1 MRLEKLWRP
10 IPVQFGPVHD
20 VAQDF
25 AIRVAAKERL
35 LVLLG
40 LLRCLAA
47 WAAEGGWDCAQKG
60 AMDGCGNVC
69 AATTPSATTEIKL
82 EHMPYTQEE
91 MELLKEFETLA
102 LSVSRPQEML
112 SSLKLQHTAL
122 QSTMVDMED
131 MLSTSQMQ
139 LAQLA
144 AKVEKVQKM
153 HREREK
159 TVESLGIGEE
169 VRETT
174 ESVDETNITADA
186 PQVMATT
193 SDVVQAILQRSDSQQ
208 EANNKTGKTHYL
220 LEKVRQSHKPTLTFK
235 ALPPIEKGF
244 WPFLTALCKRV
255 TMSYYFECII
265 SLVIVANSAMLGVE
279 SQMSMENKNLDWASQ
294 AEACFI
300 FVYTIECILRAIAER
315 KSPGLLLYCAILDVV
330 SSTVCLC
337 IFLHISDPVEFSPA
351 PAPAPTHAAPSPTAV
366 AQAQR
371 QNQRQ
376 RALDPPRMQHQPN
389 VNANARQ
396 RHSPREHTAPAPAPA
411 PAPAHGISLSP
422 TPRSANDHPRALE
435 FQKSWVDSETYAQVL
450 EGIKDG
456 VAEGY
461 YASYSGP
468 SLFRVRKIDD
478 KDKLKMA
485 LIAPADAAGGLV
497 AGVFAGL
504 VAAGAYGTAGG
515 IIAGSATAETI
526 GLGFVSLM
534 AGLVSGAVT
543 GAVDRVPF
551 RRSGAS
557 TVRGDQKRQ
566 HHRTLTKCARVGF
579 EMAEDGKFLPDES
592 CVLLSRFFQGP
603 NKGEQEWRWGVLR
616 DGWFIFDVILVISA
630 YVEQIYALVYD
641 VSDQQVMVLRAMRLI
656 RLVRTFRD
664 QEAAGDLQTVD
675 FMIASVRSIAVVL
688 AYGEG

>member
-1 MRLEKLWRP
+1 
-10 IPVQFGPVHD
+10 
-20 VAQDF
+20 
-25 AIRVAAKERL
+25 
-35 LVLLG
+35 
-40 LLRCLAA
+40 
-47 WAAEGGWDCAQKG
+47 
-60 AMDGCGNVC
+60 MDSCGNVC

-122 QSTMVDMED
+122 RSTMVDMED

-169 VRETT
+169 VREAT
-174 ESVDETNITADA
+174 ESVDENNITADA

-220 LEKVRQSHKPTLTFK
+220 LEKVRESHKPTLTFK

-255 TMSYYFECII
+255 TKSYYFECII

-279 SQMSMENKNLDWASQ
+279 SQMSMANQNLDWASQ

-300 FVYTIECILRAIAER
+300 VVYTIECILRAIAE
-315 KSPGLLLYCAILDVV
+315 
-330 SSTVCLC
+330 
-337 IFLHISDPVEFSPA
+337 
-351 PAPAPTHAAPSPTAV
+351 
-366 AQAQR
+366 
-371 QNQRQ
+371 
-376 RALDPPRMQHQPN
+376 
-389 VNANARQ
+389 
-396 RHSPREHTAPAPAPA
+396 
-411 PAPAHGISLSP
+411 
-422 TPRSANDHPRALE
+422 
-435 FQKSWVDSETYAQVL
+435 
-450 EGIKDG
+450 
-456 VAEGY
+456 
-461 YASYSGP
+461 
-468 SLFRVRKIDD
+468 
-478 KDKLKMA
+478 
-485 LIAPADAAGGLV
+485 
-497 AGVFAGL
+497 
-504 VAAGAYGTAGG
+504 
-515 IIAGSATAETI
+515 
-526 GLGFVSLM
+526 
-534 AGLVSGAVT
+534 
-543 GAVDRVPF
+543 
-551 RRSGAS
+551 
-557 TVRGDQKRQ
+557 
-566 HHRTLTKCARVGF
+566 
-579 EMAEDGKFLPDES
+579 
-592 CVLLSRFFQGP
+592 
-603 NKGEQEWRWGVLR
+603 RWGVLR

-688 AYGEG
+688 ACGEG